1 MRGLPVPAETPPAL
15 CSCCLGVGRRG
26 VCHSKLGFLGSW
38 LTCPPP
44 FAPTQPLLAWM
55 EARVRMEVAAPSCPP
70 GRLPACECLALSHE
84 WALCGEAVCLL
95 SPPLSTMD
103 ASTTTFV
110 CVARATSCSQSESAV
125 LRQGALES
133 AWPGFKSHVTLLTD
147 WDFNSISLSVLVW
160 KTGPVTPTSQDSQ
173 PPEITCKSPDR
184 GY

>member
-84 WALCGEAVCLL
+84 WALCGGGGLSSLPASVHHGCLYHYLRVCGSGNLLFPVRISSVETRGSGVCL
-95 SPPLSTMD
+95 
-103 ASTTTFV
+103 
-110 CVARATSCSQSESAV
+110 ARVQIPCHIA
-125 LRQGALES
+125 
-133 AWPGFKSHVTLLTD
+133 D
-147 WDFNSISLSVLVW
+147 
-160 KTGPVTPTSQDSQ
+160 
-173 PPEITCKSPDR
+173 
-184 GY
+184 